1 MDSITL
7 LSASLVSVV
16 IFVVARKLLIKR
28 DQPKETQS
36 KPSPT
41 FGSATGSL
49 AAVLPTSN
57 SKRTRL
63 SKDLLLSGNH
73 LTSAVDDFLAKRNAG
88 VLLCVLVFCFVFA
101 IGVADGFEA
110 VLLVVA
116 SVVSL
121 LAYSLP
127 RLALTGKATRR
138 KNEIEKAIPDSMDMI
153 AMSIQGGLSLPVAIG
168 QVSRRM
174 HRIYPALSAE
184 LDIVFRQTESGAAE
198 EAYESFSHRIDIP
211 EVITWCAM
219 MRQSQKLGGG
229 LAQSLRDYASRIRI
243 DRESRAER
251 SGNTASLKLLL
262 PVVLCLAPPIAVILV
277 GPAVIDLRDFINR
290 EKGTTQAALEQV
302 IQQ

>member
-1 MDSITL
+1 
-7 LSASLVSVV
+7 
-16 IFVVARKLLIKR
+16 
-28 DQPKETQS
+28 
-36 KPSPT
+36 
-41 FGSATGSL
+41 
-49 AAVLPTSN
+49 
-57 SKRTRL
+57 
-63 SKDLLLSGNH
+63 
-73 LTSAVDDFLAKRNAG
+73 
-88 VLLCVLVFCFVFA
+88 
-101 IGVADGFEA
+101 
-110 VLLVVA
+110 
-116 SVVSL
+116 
-121 LAYSLP
+121 
-127 RLALTGKATRR
+127 
-138 KNEIEKAIPDSMDMI
+138 MDMI

-198 EAYESFSHRIDIP
+198 EAYESFSNRIDIP